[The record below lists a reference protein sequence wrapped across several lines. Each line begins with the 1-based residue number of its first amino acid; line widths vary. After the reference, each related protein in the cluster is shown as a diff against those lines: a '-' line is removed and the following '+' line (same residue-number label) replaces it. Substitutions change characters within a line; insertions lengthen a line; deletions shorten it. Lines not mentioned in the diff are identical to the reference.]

1 MAVRTKTQTKRKTK
15 MTRERLIVETNTTP
29 ALPRF
34 VKLRHDKG
42 RDRWIMLAPERILT
56 PDPIAVEVLNLCD
69 GEKTVGDISSHL
81 AEIYN
86 APAEVIEKDITT
98 MLQDL
103 ADKGFLTS

>member
-1 MAVRTKTQTKRKTK
+1 MTKT
-15 MTRERLIVETNTTP
+15 RLIVETNTTP

-69 GEKTVGDISSHL
+69 GEKTVSEISIHM

-86 APAEVIEKDITT
+86 APIDVIEKDIKA

-103 ADKGFLTS
+103 ADKGFLIS